1 MDQIKIGKFIAECRK
16 KTGLTQMQL
25 AERLIITDRA
35 VSNWENGRSMPDSS
49 IMLELCRALNIN
61 VNDLLWGEVVS
72 MENYNKKLEDNLLE
86 LTKQKQEA
94 DTRLLFLE
102 ILVGVL
108 CIAIMLALVMVAS
121 FVQMEEWLRIVLIL
135 IGLVPLLIAMPFM
148 IKIEQTAG
156 YYECK
161 KCGHKYIPAYG
172 SVFMAMHMGRT
183 RYMKCPHCNC
193 KSSQKTVLNK
203 D

>member
-1 MDQIKIGKFIAECRK
+1 M
-16 KTGLTQMQL
+16 
-25 AERLIITDRA
+25 
-35 VSNWENGRSMPDSS
+35 
-49 IMLELCRALNIN
+49 
-61 VNDLLWGEVVS
+61 
-72 MENYNKKLEDNLLE
+72 
-86 LTKQKQEA
+86 
-94 DTRLLFLE
+94 LFLE

-108 CIAIMLALVMVAS
+108 CIAIMLALAMVAS

-193 KSSQKTVLNK
+193 KSWQKKGTEQGLILR